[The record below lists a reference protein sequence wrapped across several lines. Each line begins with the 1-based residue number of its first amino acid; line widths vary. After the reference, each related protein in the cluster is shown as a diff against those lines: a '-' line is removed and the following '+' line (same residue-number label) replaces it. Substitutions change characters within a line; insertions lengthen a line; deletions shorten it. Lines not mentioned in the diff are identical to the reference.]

1 VSIQRTAII
10 GAGGWGTALAILW
23 SKRGNDVILWGND
36 AGRVAKLRESRENA
50 DYLPGVKVPES
61 VGVTTDIADC
71 AGADLVVFVTPSKA
85 LRSVAARLRETLA
98 NAKPVLLSGTKGI
111 EHGTGLRMS
120 EILGG
125 IFPDNTIAVLSGPNL
140 AAEIARDLP
149 TAAVLGC
156 RNPECAAELQ
166 SYLGSE
172 RFRIYSSDE
181 TIGIELGGAL
191 KNVFAIAAGVSDG
204 FGLGDN
210 SKAALVTR
218 SLAELLRLG
227 TAMGGN
233 PKTFYG
239 LSGAGDL
246 IATCFSQHSRN
257 RRVGERIGRG
267 ESLKQIAAGTHM
279 VAEGIPTAKS
289 AYECA
294 RKLNIETP
302 IIDQI
307 YSIVHEDK
315 RPDQALQELLA
326 RDQKAERR

>member
-1 VSIQRTAII
+1 
-10 GAGGWGTALAILW
+10 
-23 SKRGNDVILWGND
+23 
-36 AGRVAKLRESRENA
+36 
-50 DYLPGVKVPES
+50 
-61 VGVTTDIADC
+61 
-71 AGADLVVFVTPSKA
+71 
-85 LRSVAARLRETLA
+85 
-98 NAKPVLLSGTKGI
+98 
-111 EHGTGLRMS
+111 MS
-120 EILGG
+120 EILHE

-156 RNPECAAELQ
+156 RNSGCAEQLQ
-166 SYLGSE
+166 SYLGAE

-181 TIGIELGGAL
+181 TTGIELGGAL

-233 PKTFYG
+233 PRTFYG

-257 RRVGERIGRG
+257 RRLGERIGRG
-267 ESLKQIAAGTHM
+267 EQLQQIAAGTHM
-279 VAEGIPTAKS
+279 VAEGVPTAES

-302 IIDQI
+302 IIDQV
-307 YSIVHEDK
+307 YSILYQGK
-315 RPDQALQELLA
+315 RPDQAMQELLG
-326 RDQKAERR
+326 RDQKAERA

>member
-1 VSIQRTAII
+1 MSIQRTAII

-23 SKRGNDVILWGND
+23 SKRGNDIILWGND
-36 AGRVAKLRESRENA
+36 AGRVAKLRQSRENA

-61 VGVTTDIADC
+61 VRVTSDIGDC
-71 AGADLVVFVTPSKA
+71 AGADLIVFVTPSKA
-85 LRSVAARLRETLA
+85 LRSVAARLRDVLA
-98 NAKPVLLSGTKGI
+98 NSKPVLLSGTKGI

-156 RNPECAAELQ
+156 PDSECAAELQ

-210 SKAALVTR
+210 SKAALV
-218 SLAELLRLG
+218 
-227 TAMGGN
+227 
-233 PKTFYG
+233 
-239 LSGAGDL
+239 
-246 IATCFSQHSRN
+246 
-257 RRVGERIGRG
+257 
-267 ESLKQIAAGTHM
+267 
-279 VAEGIPTAKS
+279 
-289 AYECA
+289 
-294 RKLNIETP
+294 
-302 IIDQI
+302 
-307 YSIVHEDK
+307 
-315 RPDQALQELLA
+315 
-326 RDQKAERR
+326 